1 MSRFNCRPIARPGPP
16 PMPFV
21 PADKKPSAYAALK
34 GREDKKSVE
43 LASMISHVSSFA
55 DEPEARKR
63 GRPSKDE
70 LRKKKMALASA
81 SIAMLVNDKP
91 TKKKIQE
98 YVERRIAELNEEK
111 R

>member
-1 MSRFNCRPIARPGPP
+1 MA
-16 PMPFV
+16 FV

-34 GREDKKSVE
+34 GRETKKSAAMDSVV
-43 LASMISHVSSFA
+43 SHISSFA
-55 DEPEARKR
+55 DEPEPRKR

-70 LRKKKMALASA
+70 LRKHKMSLASA

-98 YVERRIAELNEEK
+98 YMERRIAQLNEEK